1 MSSQNPRLERSN
13 KSGKKGKAPKARK
26 KKKLTVKKLLWTSFF
41 TIAFAVFCA
50 IAGYMYITVS
60 GEKILMENGDKLT
73 VYETTKVYDRN
84 GALMGELSIDK
95 ASPLTQTNPGPA
107 QKAFV
112 ATEDRRFSS
121 ITASIFGRSAER
133 R

>member
-13 KSGKKGKAPKARK
+13 KSGKKERRRRR

-95 ASPLTQTNPGPA
+95 SEPVDADEIPDLLKKRLSPRKTGG
-107 QKAFV
+107 
-112 ATEDRRFSS
+112 FSS